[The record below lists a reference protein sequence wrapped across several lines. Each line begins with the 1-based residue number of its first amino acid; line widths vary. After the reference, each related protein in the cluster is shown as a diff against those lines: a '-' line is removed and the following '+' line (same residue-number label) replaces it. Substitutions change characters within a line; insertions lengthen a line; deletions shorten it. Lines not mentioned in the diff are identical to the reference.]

1 MLVRDV
7 MTANP
12 TTIAPTASLLEA
24 LDRMKAL
31 RIRHLPVVRGSRLV
45 GLVTWTD
52 LMRAALP
59 PAAGDGAARR
69 VELPQHLKVSDVMVR
84 DLHTTTPDAPVE
96 EAAALLRKHKIGCLL
111 VLQRDQLVGIVTESD
126 LFDALVYL
134 RGGDL
139 DGVRMSVALPGGLDD
154 LVKLVQALQ
163 ALQPDRW
170 GLVLSVRLDGVLK
183 RADVCATHVPPL
195 VLAEQLAASG
205 LQPFNLR
212 FRVAA
217 KKRA

>member
-12 TTIAPTASLLEA
+12 TTIAPTASLREA
-24 LDRMKAL
+24 LERMQTL
-31 RIRHLPVVRGSRLV
+31 RIRHLPVLRGTKLV

-52 LMRAALP
+52 LMRAAIP
-59 PAAGDGAARR
+59 PAAGDGTGRR
-69 VELPQHLKVSDVMVR
+69 VELPERLRVSDVMVR

-111 VLQRDQLVGIVTESD
+111 VLERDQLVGIVTESD

-139 DGVRMSVALPGGLDD
+139 DGVRLSVALPGGLED
-154 LVKLVQALQ
+154 LARLVQALR

-170 GLVLSVRLDGVLK
+170 GLVLSVRLDGVVK
-183 RADVCATHVPPL
+183 RADLCATQVPPL
-195 VLAEQLAASG
+195 VLAEHLAAAG
-205 LQPFNLR
+205 LQPFHLR

-217 KKRA
+217 KRR